1 MRGRPTCRCEQDAY
15 NRNAVREALRR
26 GGVEFEGLM
35 GEETQMEG
43 ERRIV

>member
-1 MRGRPTCRCEQDAY
+1 MRPICRCKQDAY
-15 NRNAVREALRR
+15 KHNAVWEALRR
-26 GGVEFEGLM
+26 GGVAFEGLM